1 MASNELVKLKPYG
14 ERGDGSLGFA
24 VDAND
29 APEVSVCEVL
39 SALPTTDDPN
49 NFVGRLV
56 FDTSADNIFIFQ
68 DTPSAQWIGL
78 DAEAVTVA
86 APIPTPA
93 LSPSTGELYYST
105 DTEILYL
112 WDGVEWVPIGGQRG
126 AQVIWTHY
134 TGDGLTT
141 TFATG
146 ATSNPPVEYVQVY
159 IDGAVQQPGSNGVRD
174 YYMVGNNV
182 EMNSAPANSTAISV
196 RTLTYVDALRN
207 STFIQNR
214 YVVADVGGGLGEND
228 FDTGIFQ
235 AVAGQLF
242 VYLDGVH
249 QIQYNNGGAGT
260 YDYRVIS
267 QNLEITALVSSG
279 TTCTAT
285 TAEAHGYSIGE
296 TITVSG
302 ALESDYNGTF
312 TITDVASTTS
322 FEYTALATP
331 SATPAT
337 ANPKIIFSPTK
348 TNDRIVFVDNGV
360 DTPPIVGQVV
370 TIIAIENV
378 TAGTVDG
385 ETNLMQNTGAGAGIY
400 KEKTG
405 VTFTLKSIVGGSR
418 IDIVEG
424 TNDITINAENDRVM
438 SVTSYNGTPST
449 YTVGSQ
455 ESYIAV
461 RNASMGAV
469 TIDLGDIALDPSE
482 TGRHVI
488 IKDEANNAAT
498 YNISVTI
505 DAASTI
511 DNQSV
516 GTPYVIDDDGGSV
529 HLVFDG
535 ADWHVLYR
543 EPGPA
548 GPQGLTGNTGAQGDP
563 GSLNDYSR
571 TAVDGTTD
579 PYVVVPLDEY
589 LAINNTSG
597 SALTIDLETSFVAGD
612 AGYTIVI
619 KDEGRNAA
627 THTISI
633 DPGAGRAIDGL
644 APAATLDL
652 TTDGASAKLMW
663 DGANWHTIP

>member
-1 MASNELVKLKPYG
+1 MASNELVKMKPYG
-14 ERGDGSLGFA
+14 ELGDGSLGFA

-39 SALPTTDDPN
+39 SSLPTTDDPN

-78 DAEAVTVA
+78 QASAVQVA
-86 APIPTPA
+86 AAVPTPA
-93 LSPSTGELYYST
+93 LSPATGDLYYST

-112 WDGVEWVPIGGQRG
+112 WDGVEWVPVGGQRG
-126 AQVIWTHY
+126 CQVIWQHY

-196 RTLTYVDALRN
+196 RTLTYIDALRN
-207 STFIQNR
+207 STFVQNR
-214 YVVADVGGGLGEND
+214 YTVVDVGGGLGDND
-228 FDTGIFQ
+228 FDTGVFQ
-235 AVAGQLF
+235 AAAGQLF

-249 QIQYNNGGAGT
+249 QIMYNNEGAGT

-312 TITDVASTTS
+312 TITDVASSTS
-322 FEYTALATP
+322 FEYTAGGTP
-331 SATPAT
+331 SASPAT

-360 DTPPIVGQVV
+360 DTPPVPGQVV
-370 TIIAIENV
+370 TIVAIDNV

-385 ETNLMQNTGAGAGIY
+385 ETNLMQNTGGGAGVY
-400 KEKTG
+400 KEKSG

-418 IDIVEG
+418 ITVTEG
-424 TNDITINAENDRVM
+424 TNEITISAENDRVM
-438 SVTSYNGTPST
+438 SVTTFNGVPST

-461 RNASMGAV
+461 RNASGGAV
-469 TIDLGDIALDPSE
+469 TVDLGDIALDPSE

-498 YNISVTI
+498 HNISVTI
-505 DAASTI
+505 DASSSI
-511 DNQSV
+511 DGQSA
-516 GTPYVIDDDGGSV
+516 GTPYVISEDGGSV
-529 HLVFDG
+529 HVVFDG
-535 ADWHVLYR
+535 ADWHVIYR

-548 GPQGLTGNTGAQGDP
+548 GPAGSTGLTGAQGDP
-563 GSLNDYSR
+563 GSLNNYTR
-571 TAVDGTTD
+571 TDVDGATD
-579 PYVVVPLDEY
+579 PYVVVQLDEY

-597 SALTIDLETSFVAGD
+597 SALTIDLETSFVADD

-619 KDEGRNAA
+619 KDEGRNAG

-633 DPGAGRAIDGL
+633 DPGTGRAIDGL
-644 APAATLDL
+644 APAATLDI
-652 TTDGASAKLMW
+652 TSDGGSAKLMW